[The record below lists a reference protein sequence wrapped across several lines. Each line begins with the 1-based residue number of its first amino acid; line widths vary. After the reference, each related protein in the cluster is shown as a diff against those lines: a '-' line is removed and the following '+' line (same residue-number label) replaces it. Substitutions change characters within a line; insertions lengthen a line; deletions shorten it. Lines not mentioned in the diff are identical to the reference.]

1 MQNLQNRILN
11 KEETLRKI
19 KRIAFEIYE
28 HNFEEEEIII
38 AGIYDTGYIFADIL
52 KQEIERISPIKA
64 LLVKV
69 KLNKDLPMQS
79 EVSLDCDVAK
89 LKNKTVI
96 VADDVLNTGRTL
108 AYSLNPFLN
117 TKIKKLQVAII
128 IDRAFRLFPI
138 SADFVGYSLST
149 TINEHV
155 TVELENDEKYGVY
168 LN

>member
-1 MQNLQNRILN
+1 MQNIQNRILN

-28 HNFEEEEIII
+28 HNFEEKEIII

-52 KQEIERISPIKA
+52 KQEVERISPIKV

-69 KLNKDLPMQS
+69 QLNKGLPQQS
-79 EVSLDCDVAK
+79 NVELDCDPAK
-89 LKNKTVI
+89 LKGKTVI

-108 AYSLNPFLN
+108 AYSLNPFLH
-117 TKIKKLQVAII
+117 TELKKLQVAVI

-149 TINEHV
+149 TVNEHV
-155 TVELENDEKYGVY
+155 TVELENNERYGVY